1 MKTQALTFRD
11 LLDGSRGG
19 AYVEK
24 VFSGFSKERKKLFKR
39 WYRQTGEFDTTG
51 VYPSQGLLRT
61 PYDFLDVMGTSIMP
75 EDQLWETLKMR
86 RYMLEIF
93 NHPDR
98 LEALSKVQKQSFK
111 PPQKV
116 SNHIMED
123 SFSRGLALSVRDLGA
138 QVVGTD
144 GSRVGRRALLQSG
157 PFLKLG
163 KQARI
168 PFSSGAMPD
177 VFGAP
182 AALATVAMTHALA
195 NVPRNGVFSQL
206 KRQVD
211 LIEAVFAWME
221 SEEMLNER
229 ADRRALLSLWKK
241 NVVGV
246 VEPELNEGMKRAKA
260 LFKAGVRSFRVYSP
274 EPGKDAELLVQRLRK
289 TWGGEVEIFVGQVA
303 SVSQGVRLQEA
314 GADGLH
320 VGIGGGGRCIT
331 AVRSGSVVDWP
342 NLLWQMR
349 GEVTVPVIVEGG
361 ASDHIGVT
369 LLLGASGIGVSRI
382 AGGGTIE
389 SPGGLLFWV
398 NRKGQWFKPYGGEA
412 SARTK
417 YLDNKMLAVGLPAFV
432 EGETTMALKSY
443 VPYAKPTVAEN
454 MYFLVEDLVLSLV
467 FRGATTIADLQ
478 AIDPSPLRR
487 VTEHGVQQQGTH

>member
-1 MKTQALTFRD
+1 MPAFRD
-11 LLDGSRGG
+11 LLDGARGG
-19 AYVEK
+19 EFIEQ
-24 VFSGFSKERKKLFKR
+24 VFAEFSQERKKLFKR
-39 WYRQTGEFDTTG
+39 WYRQTGEFESTG
-51 VYPSQGLLRT
+51 VYPSQGLLKT
-61 PYDFLDVMGTSIMP
+61 PYDFLDDVGTSIMR
-75 EDQLWETLKMR
+75 EEELWETLKMR

-98 LEALSKVQKQSFK
+98 LKAMQVVQNQPFQ

-116 SNHIMED
+116 SNQIMED
-123 SFSRGLALSVRDLGA
+123 SFGRGLALSARDLGA

-144 GSRVGRRALLQSG
+144 GDRVGRRTLLQSG

-163 KQARI
+163 KYARI

-182 AALATVAMTHALA
+182 AALATVAMTHTLA
-195 NVPRNGVFSQL
+195 NVPRNGVFSDL
-206 KRQVD
+206 KRQMD
-211 LIEAVFAWME
+211 LIEAVFEWME
-221 SEEMLNER
+221 GEEMLLGR
-229 ADRRALLSLWKK
+229 ADRAALLSLWRR

-246 VEPELNEGMKRAKA
+246 VEPELEEGLARARA
-260 LFKAGVRSFRVYSP
+260 LYKAGVRAFRVYSP
-274 EPGKDAELLVQRLRK
+274 EPGRDAELLVQRLRK
-289 TWGGEVEIFVGQVA
+289 TWGNEVEIFVGQVA
-303 SVSQGVRLQEA
+303 SVAQGVRLEKA

-349 GEVTVPVIVEGG
+349 GEVGIPVVVEGG
-361 ASDHIGVT
+361 ASDHVGVT

-389 SPGGLLFWV
+389 SPGGLLYWV
-398 NRKGQWFKPYGGEA
+398 NKKGEWFKPYGGEA

-417 YLDNKMLAVGLPAFV
+417 YLDGKMMAVGLPAFV
-432 EGETTMALKSY
+432 EGETTRAIKSY
-443 VPYAKPTVAEN
+443 VPYAKPTLAEN

-467 FRGATTIADLQ
+467 FRGVQTITQLQ

-487 VTEHGVQQQGTH
+487 VTEHGLQQQGTH